1 MMMLTRQH
9 FPLRVVAALVMIVTL
24 GLASAPLAS
33 AQDEKRSSAFAD
45 VVKGVV
51 FDPTTYAPALIG
63 YDATMRDWN
72 TSQPFFRNG
81 YVEHNERFTVTGR
94 PDDTALN
101 YFVGRNQIFKDAVT
115 AFGVTAAQNATSRVV
130 ERALLQR
137 YPNHR
142 KVVKS
147 IGWIQRITVA
157 SLMSYHLSAPHYRQ
171 ARINAQRAA
180 ELGLR

>member
-1 MMMLTRQH
+1 MLTRQH
-9 FPLRVVAALVMIVTL
+9 SPLRLASTFAMILSLV
-24 GLASAPLAS
+24 LASAPVAS
-33 AQDEKRSSAFAD
+33 AQDKEQSSAFAD

-51 FDPTTYAPALIG
+51 FDPTTYMPAVIG

-81 YVEHNERFTVTGR
+81 FVEHNERFTITGQ

-101 YFVGRNQIFKDAVT
+101 YIVGRNQIFKDAMA
-115 AFGVTAAQNATSRVV
+115 AFAVSAAQNATSRIV
-130 ERALLQR
+130 EQALLQR

-142 KVVKS
+142 KIVKS
-147 IGWIQRITVA
+147 IGWIQRISVA

-171 ARINAQRAA
+171 AQINAQRAA

>member
-1 MMMLTRQH
+1 MLTRQH
-9 FPLRVVAALVMIVTL
+9 LPLR
-24 GLASAPLAS
+24 LASTFAMILTLVLASEPLAS

-51 FDPTTYAPALIG
+51 FDPTTYAPALVG

-81 YVEHNERFTVTGR
+81 FVEHNQRFTVTGQ

-101 YFVGRNQIFKDAVT
+101 YMVGRNQIFKDAMA
-115 AFGVTAAQNATSRVV
+115 AFAVTAAQNATSRIV
-130 ERALLQR
+130 EQALLQR

-147 IGWIQRITVA
+147 IGWIQRISVA

-171 ARINAQRAA
+171 AQINAQRAA

>member
-1 MMMLTRQH
+1 MLTRQH
-9 FPLRVVAALVMIVTL
+9 FSLRLASTFVLILTLV
-24 GLASAPLAS
+24 LASAPFAS

-51 FDPTTYAPALIG
+51 LDPTTYAPALIG

-81 YVEHNERFTVTGR
+81 FVEHNQRFTVTGQ

-101 YFVGRNQIFKDAVT
+101 YMVGRNQIFKDAVT
-115 AFGVTAAQNATSRVV
+115 AFGVTAVQNATSRVV
-130 ERALLQR
+130 ERALLQK

-142 KVVKS
+142 KIVKS
-147 IGWIQRITVA
+147 IGWIQRVSIA
-157 SLMSYHLSAPHYRQ
+157 SLMSYHLAAPHYRQ
-171 ARINAQRAA
+171 AQINAQRAA